1 MNGVKVIIGTV
12 LFQLYTYC
20 SPENFKELFNLRHSS
35 LRNAIERIFGVLKKR
50 FKILRQ
56 QGEYLYEIQVRLVKA
71 LCCLHNIIRIVGGD
85 DEVDKEW
92 NQEIKDKDLVSDSG
106 SSNES
111 ISSKAITAAQTKE
124 AIAMRD
130 RIAMKMWTQ
139 YSRYR
144 SN

>member
-1 MNGVKVIIGTV
+1 MALHPDVLLYIEEHDIIYMNEVKVIIDTV

-71 LCCLHNIIRIVGGD
+71 LCCLHNII
-85 DEVDKEW
+85 
-92 NQEIKDKDLVSDSG
+92 
-106 SSNES
+106 
-111 ISSKAITAAQTKE
+111 
-124 AIAMRD
+124 
-130 RIAMKMWTQ
+130 
-139 YSRYR
+139 
-144 SN
+144 